1 MKYLLNSNTQSSK
14 TNRLSLMIAA
24 LPVVLASLSNNASA
38 LSSTFND
45 VGTLSGNFFVTS
57 GTTLS
62 AFNEDANSA
71 TTKAVWIAFAAAPS
85 AFAINET
92 YSASVTLNASD
103 DIEFLLGGAA
113 ASLSNWQDASAVKA
127 KITNASLGGA
137 LNIGRPSSND
147 IINISAS
154 SAFKLQCVCT
164 NANSL
169 ISSGDFGWVSP
180 VAYSHWKI
188 QSSGSGD
195 TAKLVIS
202 GKNGSS
208 LGPIKLD
215 GDFTTAFASPSI
227 SFDSM
232 NNALSIASAFTN
244 AGTLNNYGSMYVDN
258 VLNNTGTLLNSGSSS
273 FMLIGDNTNNSGTF
287 NLTNNATMALFNS
300 KIYTNS
306 GTVSAN
312 ASYVVL
318 SDGSTCNNTNKVT
331 LVGSPLSLASSSTFN
346 NTGLTS
352 FDATSILTNNGTF
365 NNG

>member
-38 LSSTFND
+38 LSSTFSD

-57 GTTLS
+57 STTLS
-62 AFNEDANSA
+62 AFNEDPNSA

-85 AFAINET
+85 DFTINET

-103 DIEFLLGGAA
+103 DIEFLLGGVAP
-113 ASLSNWQDASAVKA
+113 SLTNWQAASAVKA

-147 IINISAS
+147 IINIAAA

-180 VAYSHWKI
+180 VAYSSWRI

-195 TAKLVIS
+195 TASLVIS
-202 GKNGSS
+202 GSNEVA
-208 LGPIKLD
+208 GPISDAGAFD
-215 GDFTTAFASPSI
+215 GTFTTAAVSFNSI
-227 SFDSM
+227 

-273 FMLIGDNTNNSGTF
+273 FMLIADNTNNSGTF